1 VKLLVEHWGGES
13 AYWLLVGTDDE
24 KVISV
29 LKEIGH
35 SRVFEIALPLAE
47 ANGGLAGFSAART
60 AVGEYAR
67 SLGHELHPA
76 VLELDIE
83 HCLPASNILRIH
95 SEGEEDYKVIGRG
108 YPTTFEEP
116 ESK

>member
-1 VKLLVEHWGGES
+1 
-13 AYWLLVGTDDE
+13 
-24 KVISV
+24 
-29 LKEIGH
+29 
-35 SRVFEIALPLAE
+35 
-47 ANGGLAGFSAART
+47 
-60 AVGEYAR
+60 
-67 SLGHELHPA
+67 
-76 VLELDIE
+76 LELDIE